1 MTGKRHHYNSRF
13 LQAGFNSRP
22 GEKTPRAWLY
32 RKGATAPVEPA
43 LTDIGVEVGFY
54 QADVGGT
61 QLSADDAITAAES
74 RLSKLVSKLRAANG
88 GPVDNGIG
96 DCAELMAHVQLRTK
110 AAWVSTTSAAQ
121 RLNCLIREDAETQDI
136 LKEIL
141 QFVVQSNCF
150 ALFIAQT
157 APGVNKEHIR
167 QGLLEALANVSV
179 SEIFAPGPKGV
190 VGNTADDLAADVM
203 AVLKVW
209 AMTHVA
215 QYPESAPE
223 FQGCAFVIC
232 DFPGARLV
240 QGDTVV
246 VYHKR
251 DGVFTSILRE
261 GEVFD
266 FAVLPLTSSRVLVAS
281 KGSMLESGE
290 ALQKASIRCAWNHF
304 ISDAKDE
311 GLQALASTI
320 GEGIP
325 DITDGDIKG
334 MLRAAT
340 RDEHWTNG
348 RAFLESPA
356 FRAIWEKWVPWPW
369 SRDAS
374 AEDKQSKK
382 D

>member
-1 MTGKRHHYNSRF
+1 MTGKRHHYNPRF

-22 GEKTPRAWLY
+22 GGKTPRAWLY

-54 QADVGGT
+54 QADVGGI

-74 RLSKLVSKLRAANG
+74 RLSELVSKLRAANG

-110 AAWVSTTSAAQ
+110 AAWVFTTSGLQ
-121 RLNCLIREDAETQDI
+121 RLSRLIHEDGEMQDIVKGMLRFIVQANCLSS
-136 LKEIL
+136 
-141 QFVVQSNCF
+141 V
-150 ALFIAQT
+150 IAQA
-157 APGVNKEHIR
+157 APGVDEEHIR
-167 QGLLEALANVSV
+167 QGLPEALANVSV
-179 SEIFAPGPKGV
+179 SEMFAPCPKDA
-190 VGNTADDLAADVM
+190 VGNTTEDFVGDVTEM
-203 AVLKVW
+203 LKVW
-209 AMTHVA
+209 SMTRMA
-215 QYPESAPE
+215 QYAESASE
-223 FQGCAFVIC
+223 FQGCAFVVC
-232 DFPGARLV
+232 DFPGVRLV

-281 KGSMLESGE
+281 KGSMPESGE

-325 DITDGDIKG
+325 NITDGDIKE

-340 RDEHWTNG
+340 GDEHWINW
-348 RAFLESPA
+348 RAFAESPA
-356 FRAIWEKWVPWPW
+356 YQAIRAKWVRRPWL
-369 SRDAS
+369 RGDN
-374 AEDKQSKK
+374 EQNEGT
-382 D
+382 